1 MEFLKRGRG
10 AAGVLRPLPARAHLR
25 FLILLDM
32 VIPGIGALGK
42 QDGDDAEASEGVS
55 LMAACTLASWVD
67 ALGRRDRGESGFH
80 RCRDPERH
88 RDGPLQLS
96 PSRQPSL
103 DAGRGG
109 AMEEFKIGDTVVRRG
124 SVSARRGSV
133 VRVTDGFFVTVK
145 WPSWLGLDAY
155 ESTHP
160 PDDLVRL
167 MA

>member
-1 MEFLKRGRG
+1 VTSPPTVALSAAVPRSGKR
-10 AAGVLRPLPARAHLR
+10 RATE
-25 FLILLDM
+25 
-32 VIPGIGALGK
+32 
-42 QDGDDAEASEGVS
+42 Q
-55 LMAACTLASWVD
+55 
-67 ALGRRDRGESGFH
+67 
-80 RCRDPERH
+80 
-88 RDGPLQLS
+88 
-96 PSRQPSL
+96 
-103 DAGRGG
+103 
-109 AMEEFKIGDTVVRRG
+109 FKIGDTVVRRG

>member
-1 MEFLKRGRG
+1 MNLAFI
-10 AAGVLRPLPARAHLR
+10 AAA
-25 FLILLDM
+25 
-32 VIPGIGALGK
+32 
-42 QDGDDAEASEGVS
+42 
-55 LMAACTLASWVD
+55 T
-67 ALGRRDRGESGFH
+67 
-80 RCRDPERH
+80 PERH
-88 RDGPLQLS
+88 RDVPSNCRPLGS
-96 PSRQPSL
+96 RPSIRERRATEQ
-103 DAGRGG
+103 
-109 AMEEFKIGDTVVRRG
+109 FKIGDTVVRRG

>member
-1 MEFLKRGRG
+1 MANVEIRRSHGSSNC
-10 AAGVLRPLPARAHLR
+10 RPLGSRPSIRERRATE
-25 FLILLDM
+25 
-32 VIPGIGALGK
+32 
-42 QDGDDAEASEGVS
+42 Q
-55 LMAACTLASWVD
+55 
-67 ALGRRDRGESGFH
+67 
-80 RCRDPERH
+80 
-88 RDGPLQLS
+88 
-96 PSRQPSL
+96 
-103 DAGRGG
+103 
-109 AMEEFKIGDTVVRRG
+109 FKIGDTVVRHG